1 VRQTPWLS
9 DDNQGLV
16 KLLLSSHRR
25 AFGEPLL
32 ASERSR
38 HSSRLICQ
46 ELFACGFPVLAHGA
60 GDDPALTYA
69 NAAALQLWERPWAE
83 MVGMPSRLTAPEDQQ
98 SARQRALGDASQVEA
113 ISNYRG
119 IRINSQGRRFRI
131 ENARIWTLWDAEEQ
145 VCGQAASFSDWW
157 WLSTG

>member
-1 VRQTPWLS
+1 MQHAPWLS
-9 DDNQGLV
+9 DDKQGLV
-16 KLLLSSHRR
+16 ELVLRSHRR
-25 AFGEPLL
+25 AFGESLL
-32 ASERSR
+32 AGERSLQSR
-38 HSSRLICQ
+38 RLICQ
-46 ELFACGFPVLAHGA
+46 DLFACGFPVLAHGA

-98 SARQRALGDASQVEA
+98 GARQRALGAASQVEA

-131 ENARIWTLWDAEEQ
+131 ENARIWTLRDAEGQ

-157 WLSTG
+157 WLSTD